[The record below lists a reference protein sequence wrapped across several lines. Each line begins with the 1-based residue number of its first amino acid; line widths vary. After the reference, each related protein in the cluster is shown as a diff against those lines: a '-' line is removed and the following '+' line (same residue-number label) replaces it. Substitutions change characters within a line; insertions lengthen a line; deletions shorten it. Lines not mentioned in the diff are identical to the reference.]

1 MRMLRMKINIVYPDL
16 SYRICGFCFYVHNK
30 LGRYQN
36 EKQYA
41 DAFEQLLKENKIKY
55 VREKPLPHFFK
66 GEKERRNIPD
76 FIIEDKV
83 VIDLKSKDFIT
94 KEDYFQM
101 QRYLKSYNK
110 KLGLIV
116 NFRQKY
122 LYPKR
127 ILNRQFVR
135 GIRI

>member
-1 MRMLRMKINIVYPDL
+1 MRIQQINNKVVYPDL
-16 SYRICGFCFYVHNK
+16 SYRICGLFFAIHK
-30 LGRYQN
+30 ELGRYRN

-41 DAFEQLLKENKIKY
+41 DAFEGFLKENKLDY
-55 VREKPLPHFFK
+55 VRENSLSPSFK

-76 FIIEDKV
+76 FIIDNKI
-83 VIDLKSKDFIT
+83 VIDLKAKDFIT

-101 QRYLKSYNK
+101 QRYLQSCDK

-116 NFRQKY
+116 NFRQKH

-127 ILNRQFVR
+127 ILNNYS
-135 GIRI
+135 